1 MNDMTPIARTT
12 TLKDWET
19 DQEVR
24 WCPGCGDY
32 AILKAV
38 QRTLPEIGADPANTV
53 FVSGIGCSSRFPYYV
68 ESYGFHTIHG
78 RAPAFAT
85 GIKLA
90 NPQLDV
96 WLVTGDGD
104 GMSIGGNHTMH
115 LLRRNLDCQIMLFNN
130 EIYGLTKGQAS
141 PTSRLGTTSP
151 STPMGSVDRPASPCA
166 FALGSG
172 ARFVARGFDVSKELG
187 GVLKAAYHHKGAAF
201 IEIFQNCIVY
211 NKDVFDDF
219 AAPKGAEGRQL
230 WLRDGEPMLFGS
242 EKSGGTRG
250 IALDAEKLT
259 LKVVDVVDG
268 DWQAAGVIV
277 HDVRN
282 RSVAHML
289 VELPF
294 GPFPMA
300 LGVIYDDPRPTFE
313 AAVHEQNA
321 AASKGKTA
329 NLAALLAKGQ
339 TWTVGG
345 TAQDPV

>member
-1 MNDMTPIARTT
+1 MNDMTPIQT
-12 TLKDWET
+12 TLKDWES

-38 QRTLPEIGADPANTV
+38 QRTLPMIGADPANTV

-90 NPQLDV
+90 NPDLDV

-115 LLRRNLDCQIMLFNN
+115 VLRRNLDCQIMLFNN
-130 EIYGLTKGQAS
+130 EIYGLTKGQSS
-141 PTSRLGTTSP
+141 PTSRLGTSSP
-151 STPMGSVDRPASPCA
+151 TTPIGSVDRPASPCA

-172 ARFVARGFDVSKELG
+172 ARFVARGYDVSKDLPE
-187 GVLKAAYHHKGAAF
+187 VLKAAYYHKGAAF

-211 NKDVFDDF
+211 NKDRFDDF
-219 AAPKGAEGRQL
+219 TAKGVADENQL
-230 WLRDGEPMLFGS
+230 WCRDGEPLLFA
-242 EKSGGTRG
+242 KGTKG
-250 IALDAEKLT
+250 LSLDCDTLT

-268 DWQAAGVIV
+268 DWKAAGVAV
-277 HDVRN
+277 HNVKN
-282 RSVAHML
+282 RGLAHML
-289 VELPF
+289 VEMQF

-300 LGVIYDDPRPTFE
+300 LGVLYDDPRPTFE
-313 AAVHEQNA
+313 AAVAEEKLKLSA
-321 AASKGKTA
+321 GKA
-329 NLAALLAKGQ
+329 PDLGKLLGKGQ
-339 TWTVGG
+339 TWTVEESATHGLM
-345 TAQDPV
+345 D

>member
-1 MNDMTPIARTT
+1 MNALTTIPT

-19 DQEVR
+19 DLEVR

-38 QRTLPEIGADPANTV
+38 QRTLPEIGADPAKTV

-90 NPQLDV
+90 NPELDV

-104 GMSIGGNHTMH
+104 GLSIGGNHLMH
-115 LLRRNLDCQIMLFNN
+115 VMRRNVNLQILLFNN
-130 EIYGLTKGQAS
+130 EIYGLTKGQYS

-151 STPMGSVDRPASPCA
+151 TTPLGSVDRPAQPCA

-172 ARFVARGFDVSKELG
+172 ARFVARGFDVSKNLPE
-187 GVLKAAYHHKGAAF
+187 VLKAAHAHQGAAF
-201 IEIFQNCIVY
+201 LEIFQNCIVY

-219 AAPKGAEGRQL
+219 AAPKGAEDRQL
-230 WLRDGEPMLFGS
+230 WLQNGEPMVFA
-242 EKSGGTRG
+242 KGTKG
-250 IALDAEKLT
+250 IALDVEKLM
-259 LKVVDVVDG
+259 LKVIDVIDG

-282 RSVAHML
+282 RSIAHML
-289 VELPF
+289 VEMPF

-300 LGVIYDDPRPTFE
+300 LGVLYDDPRPTFE
-313 AAVHEQNA
+313 AAVAEERA
-321 AASKGKTA
+321 KAVAGKEP
-329 NLAALLAKGQ
+329 NLAKLLARGQ
-339 TWTVGG
+339 TWTVEAGG
-345 TAQDPV
+345 PDL